1 MELTWESIN
10 LLFEIKD
17 ESLHQMDELMKILI
31 LSLDLLKKSYGDS
44 EKTPEMKVQEVKQK
58 VSWGR
63 DFFKF

>member
-17 ESLHQMDELMKILI
+17 ESLHQMEELMKILI

-44 EKTPEMKVQEVKQK
+44 
-58 VSWGR
+58 
-63 DFFKF
+63 